1 MTDLKDEHGVRI
13 RPMRT
18 ADGEALAA
26 LHREA
31 IMRTDPK
38 FYSERQRKSWA
49 DGLTADGYALSVE
62 DGEIIEVAVNAEDTP
77 IAFCGRRT
85 FGVAGLYVHPDW
97 QGKGIGS
104 LLLRRAEKALQKE
117 GVLSLRVDASLPTVE
132 FYERHQYRFAEE
144 RSHKTRGGAEIGISR
159 MTKAIDK
166 P

>member
-1 MTDLKDEHGVRI
+1 MTYLKEEHGVRV

-38 FYSERQRKSWA
+38 FYSDKQRKSWA
-49 DGLTADGYALSVE
+49 DGLTADGYSLALE
-62 DGEIIEVAVNAEDTP
+62 DGEIIEVAVNTEGAP

-97 QGKGIGS
+97 QGKGIDS
-104 LLLRRAEKALQKE
+104 LLLRRAEKALQEE
-117 GVLSLRVDASLPTVE
+117 GVLSLRVDASLPAVE
-132 FYERHQYRFAEE
+132 FYQRHSIPASQKNAATKREE
-144 RSHKTRGGAEIGISR
+144 GPKSKSPE
-159 MTKAIDK
+159 
-166 P
+166 